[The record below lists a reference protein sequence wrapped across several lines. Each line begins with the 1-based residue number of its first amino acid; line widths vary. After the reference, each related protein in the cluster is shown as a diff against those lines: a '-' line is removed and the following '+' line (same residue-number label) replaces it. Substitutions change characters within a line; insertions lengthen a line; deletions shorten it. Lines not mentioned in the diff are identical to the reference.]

1 MRTSVQI
8 FVFLPTHKMCE
19 MRSNKTY
26 TVEEASSAL
35 EHFCAYQERC
45 HKEVAEKLY
54 KLKMIPE
61 AQEQIIGHLITE
73 GFLNES
79 RFAQSFARGKF
90 RIKKWGKIR
99 ITQELKRKD
108 ISTYNIKLG
117 LKEIDEELYILTLQH
132 LIQKKQNSLKE
143 TDVFKKKKKLVDYLL
158 RQGYEATLIFEHL
171 PKLD

>member
-1 MRTSVQI
+1 MQ
-8 FVFLPTHKMCE
+8 
-19 MRSNKTY
+19 SNKTY
-26 TVEEASSAL
+26 TVIEATRAL

-45 HKEVAEKLY
+45 HKEVEDKLY
-54 KLKMIPE
+54 KLKMIAE

-108 ISTYNIKLG
+108 ISAYNIKLG
-117 LKEIDEELYILTLQH
+117 LKEIDDEMYILTLQD
-132 LIQKKQNSLKE
+132 LIQKKQNSIKE
-143 TDVFKKKKKLVDYLL
+143 TDAFKKKKKMVDYLL
-158 RQGYEATLIFEHL
+158 RQGYEATLIFETL
-171 PKLD
+171 TTVS

>member
-1 MRTSVQI
+1 MQ
-8 FVFLPTHKMCE
+8 
-19 MRSNKTY
+19 SNKTY
-26 TVEEASSAL
+26 TVIEATRAL

-45 HKEVAEKLY
+45 HKEVEDKLY
-54 KLKMIPE
+54 KLKMIAE

-108 ISTYNIKLG
+108 ISAYNIKLG
-117 LKEIDEELYILTLQH
+117 LKEIDDEMYILTLQD
-132 LIQKKQNSLKE
+132 LIQKKQNSIKE
-143 TDVFKKKKKLVDYLL
+143 TDAFKKKKKMVDYLL
-158 RQGYEATLIFEHL
+158 RQGYEATLIFETL
-171 PKLD
+171 TTVL

>member
-1 MRTSVQI
+1 MQ
-8 FVFLPTHKMCE
+8 
-19 MRSNKTY
+19 SNKTY
-26 TVEEASSAL
+26 TVIEATRAL

-45 HKEVAEKLY
+45 HKEVVDKLY
-54 KLKMIPE
+54 KLKMIAE

-108 ISTYNIKLG
+108 ISAYNIKLG
-117 LKEIDEELYILTLQH
+117 LKEIDDEMYILTLQD
-132 LIQKKQNSLKE
+132 LIQKKQNSIKE
-143 TDVFKKKKKLVDYLL
+143 TDAFKKKKKMVDYLL
-158 RQGYEATLIFEHL
+158 RQGYEATLIFETL
-171 PKLD
+171 TTVS

>member
-1 MRTSVQI
+1 MQ
-8 FVFLPTHKMCE
+8 
-19 MRSNKTY
+19 SNKTY
-26 TVEEASSAL
+26 TVIEATRAL

-45 HKEVAEKLY
+45 HKEVVDKLY
-54 KLKMIPE
+54 KLKMIAE

-108 ISTYNIKLG
+108 ISAYNIKLG
-117 LKEIDEELYILTLQH
+117 LKEIDDEIYVLTLQD
-132 LIQKKQNSLKE
+132 LIQKKQNSIKE
-143 TDVFKKKKKLVDYLL
+143 TDAFKKKKKIVDYLL
-158 RQGYEATLIFEHL
+158 RQGYEATLIFETL
-171 PKLD
+171 TTVS